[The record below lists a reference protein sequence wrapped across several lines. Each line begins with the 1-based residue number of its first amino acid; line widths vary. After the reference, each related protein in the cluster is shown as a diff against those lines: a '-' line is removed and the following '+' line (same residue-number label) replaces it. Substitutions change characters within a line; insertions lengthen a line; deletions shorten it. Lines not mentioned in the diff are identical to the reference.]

1 MSAIPVHLE
10 RRFERRWASRFGSRV
25 ASTASKS
32 AGTKS
37 KLPHSTEDNPPIPV
51 PAGLGKRPSLIE
63 LVWRPSFEGS
73 HAD

>member
-37 KLPHSTEDNPPIPV
+37 KLPHSTEDKSANTGSGKIGKTPV
-51 PAGLGKRPSLIE
+51 FDRAGLAPK
-63 LVWRPSFEGS
+63 F
-73 HAD
+73 